1 MEALFDPT
9 TIYAL
14 MLIFSRAGGLLTLA
28 PAFSGQSVPVVIR
41 VALAFLLA
49 TIFLTLTPLPQE
61 VPNHFL
67 LFVLAIGHEIVV
79 GLLMG
84 MAVRLVFY
92 ALEMAGQIMATEI
105 GLMMSSSLDPITRAE
120 SSPVS
125 TALSYLGIVIFFVSG
140 AHHLMLLAF
149 LRSFE
154 LVPAAAGNFDPRVAD
169 VVVRESG
176 RIFLLAVQM
185 AAPLIAI
192 NFLVNL
198 SLAILSRAAPMI
210 NAFLLSIPIQIFAG
224 LTVLGMVIG
233 LTAHYVLSALGGV
246 PELMLRFIR

>member
-28 PAFSGQSVPVVIR
+28 PAFSGQSVPAVIR

-49 TIFLTLTPLPQE
+49 TIFVNLVPLPRE

-67 LFVLAIGHEIVV
+67 LLALALAHEIVI

-84 MAVRLVFY
+84 MAVRLIFY
-92 ALEMAGQIMATEI
+92 ALEMAGQIMSTEI
-105 GLMMSSSLDPITRAE
+105 GLMMSTSLDPVTRSE
-120 SSPVS
+120 SSPVA
-125 TALSYLGIVIFFVSG
+125 TGLTYLGIVIFFASG
-140 AHHLMLLAF
+140 AHHLMIMAF

-169 VVVRESG
+169 VVVGQSG

-198 SLAILSRAAPMI
+198 SLAILSRAAPTI

-224 LTVLGMVIG
+224 MTVLSMVIG
-233 LTAHYVLSALGGV
+233 LTAHYVLSALDGV

>member
-14 MLIFSRAGGLLTLA
+14 MLVFSRAGGLLALA

-49 TIFLTLTPLPQE
+49 TMFVSLVPMPRE
-61 VPNHFL
+61 APNHFL
-67 LFVLAIGHEIVV
+67 VFTLAIGHEVVV

-84 MAVRLVFY
+84 FAVRFIFY
-92 ALEMAGQIMATEI
+92 ALEMTGQIMATEI
-105 GLMMSSSLDPITRAE
+105 GLMMSSSLDPISHAE
-120 SSPVS
+120 SSPVT
-125 TALSYLGIVIFFVSG
+125 TALSYIGIVIFFISG
-140 AHHLMLLAF
+140 AHHLMLMAF

-169 VVVRESG
+169 IVVRESG
-176 RIFLLAVQM
+176 KIFLLAVQM

-198 SLAILSRAAPMI
+198 SLAILSRAAPTI
-210 NAFLLSIPIQIFAG
+210 NAFLLSIPVQIVAG
-224 LTVLGMVIG
+224 LTIFSAVIG

>member
-14 MLIFSRAGGLLTLA
+14 MLIFSRAGGLLALA

-49 TIFLTLTPLPQE
+49 TIFVNLAP
-61 VPNHFL
+61 VPRVVPGHFL
-67 LFVLAIGHEIVV
+67 LFVLAIGHEVIV

-84 MAVRLVFY
+84 FAVRFIFY
-92 ALEMAGQIMATEI
+92 ALEIAGQIMATEI
-105 GLMMSSSLDPITRAE
+105 GLIMSSSLDPISHTE
-120 SSPVS
+120 SSPAT

-140 AHHLMLLAF
+140 AHHLMLVAF

-192 NFLVNL
+192 NFFVNL
-198 SLAILSRAAPMI
+198 ALAILSRAAPTI

-224 LTVLGMVIG
+224 MTVLSMVVG
-233 LTAHYVLSALGGV
+233 LTAHYVLSGLGGV
-246 PELMLRFIR
+246 PELMLRFIH

>member
-1 MEALFDPT
+1 VEALFNPA

-14 MLIFSRAGGLLTLA
+14 MLIFCRAGGLLALA

-49 TIFLTLTPLPQE
+49 TMLTSTVSVPKESPQQL
-61 VPNHFL
+61 L
-67 LFVLAIGHEIVV
+67 LFVLAIGHEIVI

-84 MAVRLVFY
+84 MAVRFIFY
-92 ALEMAGQIMATEI
+92 ALEMTGQMMATEI
-105 GLMMSSSLDPITRAE
+105 GLMASTSLDPISHAE
-120 SSPVS
+120 SSPVT
-125 TALSYLGIVIFFVSG
+125 TALSYLGIVIFFISG

-149 LRSFE
+149 VRSFE

-210 NAFLLSIPIQIFAG
+210 NAYLLSIPIQIFAG
-224 LTVLGMVIG
+224 LTVLSMVVG

-246 PELMLRFIR
+246 PELMLRFIH

>member
-1 MEALFDPT
+1 VEALFDPT

>member
-1 MEALFDPT
+1 VEALFNPT

-14 MLIFSRAGGLLTLA
+14 MLVFCRAGGLLALA
-28 PAFSGQSVPVVIR
+28 PAFSGQTVPAVIR

-49 TIFLTLTPLPQE
+49 TMLVNVVPLPREAPQQ
-61 VPNHFL
+61 FL
-67 LFVLAIGHEIVV
+67 LFVLAIGHEVLI

-84 MAVRLVFY
+84 MGVRLIFY
-92 ALEMAGQIMATEI
+92 TLEMTGQIMATEI
-105 GLMMSSSLDPITRAE
+105 GLMASTSLDPISHAE
-120 SSPVS
+120 SSPVT
-125 TALSYLGIVIFFVSG
+125 TALSYLGMVVFFVSG

-149 LRSFE
+149 VRSFE
-154 LVPAAAGNFDPRVAD
+154 LVPAAAGNFDPRIAD

-176 RIFLLAVQM
+176 KIFLLAVQM

-192 NFLVNL
+192 HFLVSF
-198 SLAILSRAAPMI
+198 SLAILSRAAPTI

-224 LTVLGMVIG
+224 LTVLGMVAG

-246 PELMLRFIR
+246 PELMLRFIH

>member
-1 MEALFDPT
+1 MEALFDPN

-14 MLIFSRAGGLLTLA
+14 MLIFSRAGGLLMLA

-49 TIFLTLTPLPQE
+49 TIYVTLVPLPQAAPE
-61 VPNHFL
+61 HFL
-67 LFVLAIGHEIVV
+67 LLVLAIAHEVVV

-120 SSPVS
+120 SSPVA
-125 TALSYLGIVIFFVSG
+125 TAFSYLGIVIFFVSG
-140 AHHLMLLAF
+140 AHHLMLMAF
-149 LRSFE
+149 QRSFE

-210 NAFLLSIPIQIFAG
+210 NAFMLSIPIQIFAG
-224 LTVLGMVIG
+224 LTVLSMVIG
-233 LTAHYVLSALGGV
+233 LTAHYVLSALSGV

>member
-1 MEALFDPT
+1 VEALFDPV

-14 MLIFSRAGGLLTLA
+14 MLVFSRAGALFALA
-28 PAFSGQSVPVVIR
+28 PAFSAQSVPVIVR

-49 TIFLTLTPLPQE
+49 TIFHRLVPLPQT
-61 VPNHFL
+61 VPSHFL
-67 LFVLAIGHEIVV
+67 LFVLAIGHEIIV

-84 MAVRLVFY
+84 LAVRFVFY

-105 GLMMSSSLDPITRAE
+105 GLMMSTTMDPISHGET
-120 SSPVS
+120 SPVT

-140 AHHLMLLAF
+140 AHHLMLMAF

-154 LVPAAAGNFDPRVAD
+154 LVPAAAGSFDPRVAD

-176 RIFLLAVQM
+176 NIFLLAVQM

-198 SLAILSRAAPMI
+198 SLAILSRAAPTV

-224 LTVLGMVIG
+224 LTVLSMVVG
-233 LTAHYVLSALGGV
+233 LTAHYVLSGLGGV

>member
-1 MEALFDPT
+1 MEALFDPV

-14 MLIFSRAGGLLTLA
+14 MLVFSRAGGLLALA
-28 PAFSGQSVPVVIR
+28 PAFSAQSVPVIIR

-49 TIFLTLTPLPQE
+49 TVFHGLVPLPKE

-67 LFVLAIGHEIVV
+67 LFVLAIGHEIIV

-84 MAVRLVFY
+84 FAVRFIFY
-92 ALEMAGQIMATEI
+92 ALEIAGQIMATEI
-105 GLMMSSSLDPITRAE
+105 GLMMSTSMDPVTHAE
-120 SSPVS
+120 TSPVT

-140 AHHLMLLAF
+140 AHHLMFMAF

-176 RIFLLAVQM
+176 KIFLLAVQM

-192 NFLVNL
+192 NFLVNF
-198 SLAILSRAAPMI
+198 SLAILSRAAPTI

-224 LTVLGMVIG
+224 LTVLSMVIG
-233 LTAHYVLSALGGV
+233 LAAHYMLSGLGGV